1 MPDTLYPHT
10 LYLCFVSQ
18 NIDIRNRRASFE
30 FAFIERYTAG
40 IVLKGSEIK
49 SIREGKAAI
58 NDAHCIIHNGELFI
72 KGMHIAEYKNAGT
85 YGHIPVSDRKLL
97 LNKKE
102 LKDIADVLKNKGLT
116 VIPLHLFLNKKGF
129 AKIEIAVAKGKKMHD
144 KRDTMKKRDS
154 DREISREF
162 RK

>member
-1 MPDTLYPHT
+1 MNAT
-10 LYLCFVSQ
+10 V
-18 NIDIRNRRASFE
+18 DIRNRRASFE
-30 FAFIERYTAG
+30 YTFIDRYTAG
-40 IVLKGSEIK
+40 MVLRGSEIK

-58 NDAHCIIHNGELFI
+58 NDAHCVIHNGELFV
-72 KGMHIAEYKNAGT
+72 KGMHIAEYRNAGA
-85 YGHIPVSDRKLL
+85 YGHLATSDRKLL

-102 LKDIADVLKNKGLT
+102 LKDIAEALKNKGLT
-116 VIPLHLFLNKKGF
+116 VIPLHLFLNKNGF
-129 AKIEIAVAKGKKMHD
+129 AKLEIAVAKGKKTHD